1 MCVCLTN
8 KKKSVLHGLL
18 LLLLL
23 LLLFYTLFLWSII
36 IIIENTRCRPG
47 WNPGRDSPPPRGPRG
62 GSFFVNYLAQK
73 GKIDI
78 LC

>member
-1 MCVCLTN
+1 MVYYYYYYYYYYYFIHYFC
-8 KKKSVLHGLL
+8 GPLL
-18 LLLLL
+18 LLLRTQDVAQAGILEG
-23 LLLFYTLFLWSII
+23 I
-36 IIIENTRCRPG
+36 P
-47 WNPGRDSPPPRGPRG
+47 PPPRGPRG